1 MSDEVVR
8 VEVARRNVIMVRHI
22 TVDPNEAI
30 HGSVRSAFCT
40 AGLTPE
46 MWSGGKSER
55 TRLAELGVT
64 SEAKVDIPLFFPQ
77 EEFSTSGARI
87 ALFKEGLGYG
97 LPYCLTPL
105 MESAEVRKALLEKG
119 IWWVVALGPR
129 TKNSCSPRTTPIPY
143 VWVCATPTSGSA
155 SALPSA
161 GGSTAPPRSAPHNY
175 LIRPRL

>member
-1 MSDEVVR
+1 MSDKIVR
-8 VEVARRNVIMVRHI
+8 VEVARRSVIMVRHI

-30 HGSVRSAFCT
+30 HGSVRSLFCT

-46 MWSGGKSER
+46 MWNGGKSER

-77 EEFSTSGARI
+77 EEFSTNGARI

-119 IWWVVALGPR
+119 IWWVAALGPENEKLLLSENNSHPVCVGLRDTHFGFFLGFAERRWLDR
-129 TKNSCSPRTTPIPY
+129 TAAVGSPQLSY
-143 VWVCATPTSGSA
+143 
-155 SALPSA
+155 
-161 GGSTAPPRSAPHNY
+161 
-175 LIRPRL
+175 